1 MKNKK
6 YFYGLLVLVLLLCA
20 GIGFAAVTSTLTIN
34 GTASTA
40 TDSELANNLKVNFT
54 DKKDYAAANG
64 EKHAAT
70 AIIDNVITGT
80 ITATGFS
87 AIGQTAKV
95 VFEISNSSEE
105 FNVTVGASI
114 VYGKGKIGT
123 KDANFEDYFSV
134 KQYFVSANDID
145 AAYLLTSGNT
155 TIDINSNAKAYIVF
169 EVSLIK
175 LPTSQLKNASFTV
188 NLTATA
194 K

>member
-54 DKKDYAAANG
+54 DKKDYAAAAG

-123 KDANFEDYFSV
+123 KDANFNDYFSV

>member
-6 YFYGLLVLVLLLCA
+6 YFYGLLVVLLLLCA
-20 GIGFAAVTSTLTIN
+20 GVGFAAVTSTLTIN

-54 DKKDYAAANG
+54 NKKDYAAAVG

-70 AIIDNVITGT
+70 TTIDNVITGT

-95 VFEISNSSEE
+95 VFEISNLSEE

-114 VYGKGKIGT
+114 VYEKGKIGT
-123 KDANFEDYFSV
+123 EDADFEDYFEV
-134 KQYFVSANDID
+134 EQYFVSANDID
-145 AAYLLTSGNT
+145 AAYLLTSGNA
-155 TIDINSNAKAYIVF
+155 TIDINSNAKAYIVL
-169 EVSLIK
+169 EVSLIQ
-175 LPTSQLKNASFTV
+175 LPTSQLTNASFTV

>member
-6 YFYGLLVLVLLLCA
+6 YFYGLLVVLLLLCA
-20 GIGFAAVTSTLTIN
+20 GVGFAAVTSTLTIN

-40 TDSELANNLKVNFT
+40 TDAELANNLKVNFT
-54 DKKDYAAANG
+54 NKKDYAAAAG

-70 AIIDNVITGT
+70 ATIDNVITGT

-87 AIGQTAKV
+87 AVGQTAKV
-95 VFEISNSSEE
+95 VFEISNLSEE

-123 KDANFEDYFSV
+123 EDADFDDYFSV
-134 KQYFVSANDID
+134 EQYFVSANDID
-145 AAYLLTSGNT
+145 AAYLLTSGNA
-155 TIDINSNAKAYIVF
+155 TIDINSNAKAYIVL
-169 EVSLIK
+169 EVSLIQ
-175 LPTSQLKNASFTV
+175 LPTSQLTNASFTV

>member
-123 KDANFEDYFSV
+123 KDANFNDYFSV

-145 AAYLLTSGNT
+145 AAYLLTSGNA

>member
-6 YFYGLLVLVLLLCA
+6 YFYGLLVLVLLLCS

-34 GTASTA
+34 GTASTG

-123 KDANFEDYFSV
+123 KDANFNDYFSV

-145 AAYLLTSGNT
+145 AAYLLTSGNA
-155 TIDINSNAKAYIVF
+155 TIDINSNAKAYIVL

>member
-54 DKKDYAAANG
+54 DKKDYAAAAG

-123 KDANFEDYFSV
+123 KDANFNDYFSV

-145 AAYLLTSGNT
+145 AAYLLTSGNA